1 MANERKSAVEALLA
15 KNKQTTGSTGQ
26 STSSGGSAVDQLL
39 RNRATQGSY
48 YAHHNIGTGSATQP
62 LARPKTIAEQKKDYA
77 DTIASVENARVSR
90 SQARQDYADILIRR
104 DNMRSQAE
112 DLQADYDRRIAS
124 GERQEDLADQ
134 YAQILARLDKAKEY
148 DRQVDEA
155 YKALQ
160 NSRANTAA
168 ASANARDAHAA
179 LAAMGAKYGENAAK
193 SAAAGTP
200 LAGAY
205 NNAPGRISTL
215 NDGEYADIMQRSDYA
230 SKSQAGESKNT
241 WSGKYDTTYD
251 YINDINGQRGITK
264 LNALQGRGGGDYG
277 KYDFLTKDE
286 IGVYNY
292 LYATEG
298 KKSAEKYL
306 KSLDIDLNAQYQ
318 GWLNNVEADVAD
330 NNAATKAL
338 FSAGTAIVAPARGLA
353 GAAATAQ
360 DIYRTATGQEI
371 DPNSSLRRLSQNTQ
385 AIREGVSKDM
395 SPVGSFF
402 YNAGMSAADSAVNA
416 LTMQGAA
423 QALGFSGDALLKATN
438 ILTSAA
444 MSSEVASMSIA
455 ESKNKGYSDVGALSL
470 GLIRGGIEYMTEKI
484 GGEFVIKAI
493 KKNPASFLNSMIRAM
508 VPEGIE
514 ENMSDIGNEAVN
526 IFSDLVFNTEESFI
540 SNAYNV
546 HKANGS
552 KNPWLETAKD
562 VATQEFLSFAAGSL
576 SAFGNAAVQYKGNAA
591 TINSA
596 AKALNTTSDE
606 VVKIMNDYNIEN
618 PYAVEIL
625 ADLHDADSAKSFRE
639 AMDAYENAQEAIDEA
654 MRISGMNTAQT
665 NKLLRQ
671 AGVGSVSNQTE
682 SAWDV
687 LTGKTTPEESRATS
701 EKALKDLGF
710 TRKQTRAA
718 IDSNRYESPN
728 VITTREMGRV
738 YDDAQKKLAAEGVT
752 DERLAGA
759 ISAVALQQISEA
771 QDTAGGIEPTKFQQ
785 KLVKDNEMA
794 QRLVAELVAESN
806 QRVSDVSV
814 NEEDLKNAKYDG
826 NNVDIVGFDNGKV
839 KIRTADGNEQTVPL
853 ERMEVSYGYST
864 LLEAAAGRENGVEML
879 RAYKPGQNVDAF
891 VNAWNTA
898 EKLIGAATNYTME
911 QARET
916 WPDAFRVLSDSQLI
930 RAIESGRQLQAE
942 SKKEAA
948 KESEQYK
955 ALREEAEQ
963 MEKEGKVERKAG
975 TVTFEKL
982 NEKKLNKKQQKVAN
996 MVKAVADVLS
1006 FDFVLY
1012 EGDKNTGGVYIQG
1025 GKIYVNIN
1033 SGNYAGKYI
1042 GAATLAHEITHALA
1056 EYDKQSYLEFRDFIT
1071 NEVLTPAELAKLV
1084 DRQLALEPNLD
1095 PDAALDEAIANGC
1108 AKMLLNNDAIQKLAE
1123 QNRSLFGWI
1132 ADKVNEI
1139 TGRINDAYDEID
1151 LSDDISVYEAAR
1163 IFQRAE
1169 NEIRERWNKMLVT
1182 ANENKQAEQMTGKK
1196 ISANKG
1202 GVQQMAIDKDKNVI
1216 VDGDVKADD
1225 VYSLLED
1232 LESGKI
1238 KNTDFSFAIWKHTP
1252 QVYIDHAEYGD
1263 RSFVMNASKAKDAI
1277 LPGDGHRHGLGA
1289 KGLMRVIL
1297 NLYRPDYIIE
1307 EHGDN
1312 EGHHAAIFM
1321 NDNGD
1326 VVAAADLR
1334 NWRTGTGAIAGEEG
1348 FYNTLLTAYDELLPW
1363 MKKKYKNFDEYVN
1376 GLFKS
1381 PNRVVYDK
1389 SEDGEYEAPED
1400 VALSEPLLRL
1410 LSGTS
1415 SAMSIAD
1422 IPIKSNTEIDAGDTA
1437 FEFDKDTESVNIQHQ
1452 LLTWEASD
1460 YVTERNKAAKEIADK
1475 LGISQKKAKDYI
1487 DSVNSVAKYIAENK
1501 GRLDYED
1508 TGRSP
1513 FVSNVE
1519 YGGSFDFTTLCKK
1532 RRLLTG
1538 TFSAIQNAL
1547 KNTAL
1552 TANEILEIRK
1562 MMDDAGL
1569 EVSCGKCYVEGSRAS
1584 MGIFTKEFLKLYEK
1598 YNPGAWV
1605 PNMAQMNTPDGIEWV
1620 RVNHPEVYEQY
1631 EYFWN
1636 HYGTLRPGDP
1646 NLFASQQKPK
1656 LYQMR
1661 SAYKGEVLKHFKND
1675 GSIQEK
1681 NRNGGLRMQS
1691 FSGFEIV
1698 HLLDAMQVIMDMSRV
1713 GLNGQAYTKV
1723 PDFAWALGKTGLKIN
1738 LSIDAWDVVDGKL
1751 VFNNKEGMNFNEAM
1765 RIRDANSKNVG
1776 TICCVY
1782 DDAQLLAALADPRID
1797 FIIPFHRSQWKKSQY
1812 KGMGLPATTKDYTY
1826 QQNEKW
1832 LNPSAHT
1839 HEYRGRQV
1847 KDKCTNYMPN
1857 EYWDFS
1863 KSGKEN
1869 AEEYLRMCA
1878 RDGKRPKFYKFL
1890 TNNGDGSYSLKSDGS
1905 TDGYWKLLIDFKMYD
1920 NEGNGSPQMPVKP
1933 DFNMKEI
1940 RRMLESYEGGHNSF
1954 PVAHG
1959 VVNQFVDKYK
1969 AAHPGQQFQ
1978 KLGDET
1984 KVNRD
1989 NLGYH
1994 AGDLGKA
2001 EHLNIQGRSRG
2012 TGHFGTGTY
2021 FVGVEEKVTK
2031 DSHYGKRPQHAVDF
2045 SDYNLY
2051 KVRNDRDGYR
2061 LHDALKII
2069 DGGINKEWISPAIQN
2084 QFNIVNPTGYYDL
2097 ARSKYGEDWASG
2109 DNLLNSI
2116 LDYAKENGID
2126 VKSLEEYKAEEG
2138 KGIDDADLKY
2148 YYEDYVKDTVKEKI
2162 SDINAEYR
2170 ELMDAVFELHLLPGF
2185 TNAKIFSALQAVA
2198 EYQDVTPRNA
2208 RTDSYA
2214 TVFMKNMGYDGVDVR
2229 NTGLDNTAYGSVI
2242 YDVKPETVAYQK
2254 LWNFS
2259 NKAEI
2264 DAEID
2269 RVQDQIRDIQNAQW
2283 RARDNV
2289 KADPRVKE
2297 AQEKLWAAE
2306 DAKGRAGALPERRE
2320 YNRIYKEVKDELNA
2334 DIPEGDLNELAD
2346 RVAELKELREQFI
2359 NVTPITRRQYDEL
2372 ADHFGTT
2379 DDYAVAGF
2387 ILPDG
2392 RMLDF
2397 SGKKQY
2403 GRQYAGGREVYHNEV
2418 GDVLDLKT
2426 DTSPRIEMVSNG
2438 NIRLVPEVN
2447 GINLSQKPTAQQ
2459 KEALRGFIE
2468 YHNGDIHVDI
2478 DNVAGR
2484 TLESFGYYN
2493 GASTSKILADIDNY
2507 FKTGE
2512 APKPQS
2518 IYRPFYQKLG
2528 IGETAEEQEARKE
2541 SFDNLK
2547 AENKIL
2553 RARAEYWKAQT
2564 RTTKER
2570 TVRQQDTDRLARE
2583 LLKKYES
2590 RADRD
2595 EVKAAMKALGDW
2607 LVQTDELDYDELYAR
2622 AEAIAEDIISGN
2634 YALLDNSQQENLDRL
2649 KDYLKNTPVN
2659 LSKADFRDTGDE
2671 GFRKKYGRYFTVSER
2686 GRTID
2691 SLWGEMAAMFGEG
2704 VFPEDVYAPGDMLN
2718 MIADYLDMW
2727 KPQYGNEFELF
2738 HDEAVNAATN
2748 EIIDAIL
2755 SEDVRQTPATYADKA
2770 QQKLNSQIAK
2780 DRERLDALREAKNAR
2795 IEELKR
2801 QASEKNAQIRLAEK
2815 AAKYEAVSKVKQ
2827 HYQDMLTRQRNKRG
2841 DTKVRAKIKK
2851 LHKELSDM
2859 LVKPRN
2865 GHYVPK
2871 ELVKATADILGAI
2884 DTTTGK
2890 SIKASTAFAEL
2901 KIKYDALKNKPGED
2915 ESARQ
2920 ASDRVLLYD
2929 EGISEMIQKIAENV
2943 GDSRIYD
2950 LTGENLENIYTTLKA
2965 LKHTI
2970 VTANKLVGAKIE
2982 ANAFEAATQM
2992 MNETDMA
2999 KGIPTKALR
3008 RFVMA
3013 QMTPSSAF
3021 RAFGGY
3027 KKNSMWE
3034 QMFNELNNGQLTQT
3048 QILMEGGQ
3056 IFRELIDDK
3065 KNMAKLHDQKNLVDI
3080 GLKDSQ
3086 GNAIKVTRGM
3096 MLSVYMHLLNEQN
3109 AKHVAYGGLKVP
3121 RLKQYYKN
3129 EIKEAY
3135 SLDATKTA
3143 TNAEAIAELND
3154 QLKEAQSV
3162 EEQDAI
3168 KEKLAEL
3175 NDKTEAFMNNLR
3187 SEIEKQLTDYDRK
3200 WVAAAQTFF
3209 DEYSK
3214 NKLNEVTEM
3223 IYGFEKAQ
3231 VDHYF
3236 PIHTDPNFRAASFDT
3251 IVRDFSLENAG
3262 FMKERVNSATPI
3274 LLEDITDVISSQ
3286 LRRTA
3291 QYVGLMPAIRN
3302 FNKVYGKAR
3311 AGYANSV
3318 QEAMST
3324 KFGDQGMKYVENL
3337 MADLNGA
3344 RKTEANIFDEL
3355 RGNMAGAV
3363 LTLNPRVA
3371 MAQAA
3376 SYPTAASEIGY
3387 KPLIKALKD
3396 IKNNPNWNEVAR
3408 EEVAKWTPLW
3418 WYRMQG
3424 FSTVE
3429 LGDIKNNEQALSKVL
3444 QKMKWATGWIQ
3455 FMDGATTGA
3464 LWQASKYYVD
3474 ENFTDLKKGSDEYMM
3489 KVAEVY
3495 NRVLE
3500 KTQPDYT
3507 TMQRPD
3513 ILRNPNAIVKQLTM
3527 FMTQRL
3533 QNTNI
3538 LYDAAATYSHY
3549 VRDADAGRNG
3559 VTAADVKQAR
3569 TRLVWAVSSQVAA
3582 GATIVIF
3589 KAIADALMHNLK
3601 AYRDDD
3607 DELTAESISKT
3618 MLTNFAE
3625 TLTSNVLW
3633 GSELFAAL
3641 KSVVTGDRY
3650 YGISLNGV
3658 DTFKD
3663 ILEDGVKTL
3672 SKAWKGDWE
3681 GFKAP
3686 AWKLSKAVAQFFG
3699 IPLGNA
3705 EKVGKMTANW
3715 FEDARNGT
3723 WYEAGVDRT
3732 RAQNTH
3738 LLFTALQSG
3747 DGEKAERIRA
3757 EFKDEKDAR
3766 SALKGYIQELYT
3778 GKDQKIQKAETVKL
3792 LQQYAGMTKREA
3804 EDTAQKW
3811 TMEVVTGYKFSSL
3824 QDDYISGE
3832 IPKAKAVKFYQT
3844 YSSNGKTTQAEAE
3857 AKILEWTCEKDTGI
3871 AYSDIGNEVKTGR
3884 LSKDKAIQMVMKYG
3898 GKDEDAATKTVNG
3911 YLIEHEYD
3919 IKPSEMEDE
3928 YMAGR
3933 VDDDEAMDILLRH
3946 RYYGKEEAE
3955 KKATEELERMRFVK
3969 ANPDA
3974 EDISVTQVR
3983 NYQAAGLEGIVS
3995 ASVYADA
4002 AKMMG
4007 TFHGVDADDDGKTD
4021 RYSIIIQ
4028 KLEYIDTLD
4037 LTPEQKTRLA
4047 QALGISDKNIRRRAP
4062 WR

>member
-77 DTIASVENARVSR
+77 DTIASVDNARVSR

-148 DRQVDEA
+148 DRQADEA

-168 ASANARDAHAA
+168 AAVNARDAHAA
-179 LAAMGAKYGENAAK
+179 LTAMGAKYGENAAK

-205 NNAPGRISTL
+205 DNAPGRISTL

-306 KSLDIDLNAQYQ
+306 KSLDVDLNAQYQ
-318 GWLNNVEADVAD
+318 GWLNNVEADAAD

-423 QALGFSGDALLKATN
+423 KALGFSGDALLKATN
-438 ILTSAA
+438 ILTSAT
-444 MSSEVASMSIA
+444 MSSEVTAMSIA

-470 GLIRGGIEYMTEKI
+470 GLIRGGIEYLSEKL
-484 GGEFVIKAI
+484 GGEWVIKTI
-493 KKNPASFLNSMIRAM
+493 KKNPANFFNAMIRAM

-526 IFSDLVFNTEESFI
+526 IFSDLAFNTKESFI
-540 SNAYNV
+540 FNAYNV
-546 HKANGS
+546 YKANGS
-552 KNPWLETAKD
+552 KNPWLDTAKD
-562 VATQEFLSFAAGSL
+562 VATQEFLSFAAGSI

-618 PYAVEIL
+618 PYAVEVL

-654 MRISGMNTAQT
+654 MRISGMNDIQT

-718 IDSNRYESPN
+718 IDSNRYEAPN

-785 KLVKDNEMA
+785 KLVNDNEMA

-839 KIRTADGNEQTVPL
+839 KIRTTDGNEQTVPL

-982 NEKKLNKKQQKVAN
+982 NEKKMNKKQQKVAN

-1056 EYDKQSYLEFRDFIT
+1056 EYDKQGYLEFRDFIT
-1071 NEVLTPAELAKLV
+1071 GEVLTPEELAKLV

-1151 LSDDISVYEAAR
+1151 LSDDIPVYEAAR

-1196 ISANKG
+1196 ISADKG
-1202 GVQQMAIDKDKNVI
+1202 GREANYSYVGLPANSFYTNKAIYSYDFLTAQDDMVVVEMPPLDAIKEDGKVSRDKAVEEGMNNLAKVGEKNGDVYEVENKYTKRKISAGVNSLRHSLKGDKAHVLRTNARLDAIAGELIQNAIPINGLKKENEQALGTYAMMAIARSGKATFAVVITVDQFSNAESIEAFDVTHAINGRIKREDWSSNKDQPLGENSYGLPQSSTLTIAEVLDIVNETHRGILSKDVLDHFKEKRPKEGYYPGRVLFQMLSPVEQTDKLVAVHNKSVSGLRRMLQRGGVPFPSI
-1216 VDGDVKADD
+1216 AIKKAGTPHEGFGDVSIVFPRSTID
-1225 VYSLLED
+1225 
-1232 LESGKI
+1232 
-1238 KNTDFSFAIWKHTP
+1238 P
-1252 QVYIDHAEYGD
+1252 QVNRQNRLYSNDAWTPTEPHVEYDVGDVWPWQKKLRKIMGD
-1263 RSFVMNASKAKDAI
+1263 RAYDA
-1277 LPGDGHRHGLGA
+1277 LKTSSYFEENDLARR
-1289 KGLMRVIL
+1289 LMSS
-1297 NLYRPDYIIE
+1297 
-1307 EHGDN
+1307 
-1312 EGHHAAIFM
+1312 
-1321 NDNGD
+1321 NGD
-1326 VVAAADLR
+1326 VVEALKNLSSLKYAYLKSIGQEPTMPTTDARLD
-1334 NWRTGTGAIAGEEG
+1334 G
-1348 FYNTLLTAYDELLPW
+1348 FG
-1363 MKKKYKNFDEYVN
+1363 KYKNEQLLAIFNAISEEDIEAMDYSTEDT
-1376 GLFKS
+1376 L
-1381 PNRVVYDK
+1381 NRVADALNEQLANSFLPGKPEAAKRLREHPLYNADKINPTIIKDAYRTYKNAGYKVETVADDYALDREMRANYDIENDAGYRKWIAETFKGLIKDEGIRNDKDLFDARGNRRSFKALHRPATLENIVAQMQKESEKGVGVFGVNLRGAATKTYSTVEEMRADSGKLLGERISDDVYDSYM
-1389 SEDGEYEAPED
+1389 SEFH
-1400 VALSEPLLRL
+1400 SRL
-1410 LSGTS
+1410 
-1415 SAMSIAD
+1415 
-1422 IPIKSNTEIDAGDTA
+1422 
-1437 FEFDKDTESVNIQHQ
+1437 H
-1452 LLTWEASD
+1452 
-1460 YVTERNKAAKEIADK
+1460 
-1475 LGISQKKAKDYI
+1475 
-1487 DSVNSVAKYIAENK
+1487 
-1501 GRLDYED
+1501 
-1508 TGRSP
+1508 
-1513 FVSNVE
+1513 
-1519 YGGSFDFTTLCKK
+1519 
-1532 RRLLTG
+1532 
-1538 TFSAIQNAL
+1538 
-1547 KNTAL
+1547 AL
-1552 TANEILEIRK
+1552 TETANKNKDSWESADSTEQILLESLR
-1562 MMDDAGL
+1562 DAK
-1569 EVSCGKCYVEGSRAS
+1569 SK
-1584 MGIFTKEFLKLYEK
+1584 
-1598 YNPGAWV
+1598 
-1605 PNMAQMNTPDGIEWV
+1605 AQMN
-1620 RVNHPEVYEQY
+1620 NL
-1631 EYFWN
+1631 
-1636 HYGTLRPGDP
+1636 LR
-1646 NLFASQQKPK
+1646 
-1656 LYQMR
+1656 
-1661 SAYKGEVLKHFKND
+1661 
-1675 GSIQEK
+1675 
-1681 NRNGGLRMQS
+1681 
-1691 FSGFEIV
+1691 
-1698 HLLDAMQVIMDMSRV
+1698 
-1713 GLNGQAYTKV
+1713 
-1723 PDFAWALGKTGLKIN
+1723 
-1738 LSIDAWDVVDGKL
+1738 
-1751 VFNNKEGMNFNEAM
+1751 KE
-1765 RIRDANSKNVG
+1765 
-1776 TICCVY
+1776 
-1782 DDAQLLAALADPRID
+1782 AQFIIYSEALADD
-1797 FIIPFHRSQWKKSQY
+1797 LWQ
-1812 KGMGLPATTKDYTY
+1812 
-1826 QQNEKW
+1826 
-1832 LNPSAHT
+1832 
-1839 HEYRGRQV
+1839 
-1847 KDKCTNYMPN
+1847 
-1857 EYWDFS
+1857 
-1863 KSGKEN
+1863 
-1869 AEEYLRMCA
+1869 
-1878 RDGKRPKFYKFL
+1878 
-1890 TNNGDGSYSLKSDGS
+1890 LK
-1905 TDGYWKLLIDFKMYD
+1905 
-1920 NEGNGSPQMPVKP
+1920 
-1933 DFNMKEI
+1933 
-1940 RRMLESYEGGHNSF
+1940 
-1954 PVAHG
+1954 
-1959 VVNQFVDKYK
+1959 
-1969 AAHPGQQFQ
+1969 
-1978 KLGDET
+1978 
-1984 KVNRD
+1984 
-1989 NLGYH
+1989 
-1994 AGDLGKA
+1994 
-2001 EHLNIQGRSRG
+2001 
-2012 TGHFGTGTY
+2012 
-2021 FVGVEEKVTK
+2021 
-2031 DSHYGKRPQHAVDF
+2031 
-2045 SDYNLY
+2045 
-2051 KVRNDRDGYR
+2051 
-2061 LHDALKII
+2061 
-2069 DGGINKEWISPAIQN
+2069 
-2084 QFNIVNPTGYYDL
+2084 
-2097 ARSKYGEDWASG
+2097 
-2109 DNLLNSI
+2109 
-2116 LDYAKENGID
+2116 
-2126 VKSLEEYKAEEG
+2126 
-2138 KGIDDADLKY
+2138 
-2148 YYEDYVKDTVKEKI
+2148 
-2162 SDINAEYR
+2162 
-2170 ELMDAVFELHLLPGF
+2170 
-2185 TNAKIFSALQAVA
+2185 
-2198 EYQDVTPRNA
+2198 QDVQNMPAPYFEAKPRRIVYPGEA
-2208 RTDSYA
+2208 
-2214 TVFMKNMGYDGVDVR
+2214 
-2229 NTGLDNTAYGSVI
+2229 LAY
-2242 YDVKPETVAYQK
+2242 
-2254 LWNFS
+2254 
-2259 NKAEI
+2259 
-2264 DAEID
+2264 
-2269 RVQDQIRDIQNAQW
+2269 
-2283 RARDNV
+2283 
-2289 KADPRVKE
+2289 
-2297 AQEKLWAAE
+2297 
-2306 DAKGRAGALPERRE
+2306 
-2320 YNRIYKEVKDELNA
+2320 
-2334 DIPEGDLNELAD
+2334 
-2346 RVAELKELREQFI
+2346 
-2359 NVTPITRRQYDEL
+2359 
-2372 ADHFGTT
+2372 
-2379 DDYAVAGF
+2379 
-2387 ILPDG
+2387 ILPDNADSDVMSELSDRG
-2392 RMLDF
+2392 YNVLTY
-2397 SGKKQY
+2397 K
-2403 GRQYAGGREVYHNEV
+2403 AGDEA
-2418 GDVLDLKT
+2418 D
-2426 DTSPRIEMVSNG
+2426 
-2438 NIRLVPEVN
+2438 RLAKLNSVQ
-2447 GINLSQKPTAQQ
+2447 GAQ
-2459 KEALRGFIE
+2459 F
-2468 YHNGDIHVDI
+2468 
-2478 DNVAGR
+2478 
-2484 TLESFGYYN
+2484 
-2493 GASTSKILADIDNY
+2493 
-2507 FKTGE
+2507 
-2512 APKPQS
+2512 
-2518 IYRPFYQKLG
+2518 QKLG
-2528 IGETAEEQEARKE
+2528 IGETAEEQQARKE

-2595 EVKAAMKALGDW
+2595 EVKTAMKALGDW

-2659 LSKADFRDTGDE
+2659 LSKSDFRDTGDE

-2748 EIIDAIL
+2748 EIIDAVL

-2770 QQKLNSQIAK
+2770 QQKLNSQISK

-2851 LHKELSDM
+2851 LHKELSDI
-2859 LVKPRN
+2859 LLKPKEGR
-2865 GHYVPK
+2865 YVPRD
-2871 ELVKATADILGAI
+2871 LVKATAEILGAV
-2884 DTTTGK
+2884 DTTSGRAV
-2890 SIKASTAFAEL
+2890 KAKAAMAEL
-2901 KIKYDALKNKPGED
+2901 KVKYDALAKDQKY
-2915 ESARQ
+2915 A
-2920 ASDRVLLYD
+2920 LTYD
-2929 EGISEMIQKIAENV
+2929 ETVSGMLQSLAEEL
-2943 GDSRIYD
+2943 GDGSIYD
-2950 LTGENLENIYTTLKA
+2950 LTGTQLEGVYNVLKS

-2982 ANAFEAATQM
+2982 ADAFEAANEM
-2992 MNETDMA
+2992 MHETESA
-2999 KGIPTKALR
+2999 KGIPNKMLR

-3013 QMTPSSAF
+3013 QMRPSSAF

-3034 QMFNELNNGQLTQT
+3034 QMYDELNNGQLTQT

-3080 GLKDSQ
+3080 GLKDDQ

-3109 AKHVAYGGLKVP
+3109 ARHVAYGGLTVP

-3129 EIKEAY
+3129 QMKDAFNGKTGRAVAFATEIAELNEQLKNAETVEEQEAIKER
-3135 SLDATKTA
+3135 L
-3143 TNAEAIAELND
+3143 AELND
-3154 QLKEAQSV
+3154 QT
-3162 EEQDAI
+3162 DAY
-3168 KEKLAEL
+3168 
-3175 NDKTEAFMNNLR
+3175 MSNLR
-3187 SEIEKQLTDYDRK
+3187 AQIEEQLTDYDRK
-3200 WVAAAQTFF
+3200 WIAAAQEFF
-3209 DEYSK
+3209 DVYSK
-3214 NKLNEVTEM
+3214 GKLNEVTEM
-3223 IYGFEKAQ
+3223 VYGFEKAQ
-3231 VDHYF
+3231 VDNYF
-3236 PIHTDPNFRAASFDT
+3236 PIHTDPDYRAASFDT
-3251 IVRDFSLENAG
+3251 IVRDMNLENAG
-3262 FMKERVNSATPI
+3262 FMKERVNGANPI

-3311 AGYANSV
+3311 AGYSMSV
-3318 QEAMST
+3318 QSAMART
-3324 KFGDQGMKYVENL
+3324 FENEGKKYIENL
-3337 MADLNGA
+3337 MADLTGA

-3355 RGNMAGAV
+3355 RGNMAGSV
-3363 LTLNPRVA
+3363 LTLNPRVTLS
-3371 MAQAA
+3371 QAA
-3376 SYPTAASEIGY
+3376 SFPSAAAEIGY
-3387 KPLIKALKD
+3387 KPLMKALTD
-3396 IKNNPNWNEVAR
+3396 MKNPMWDKGLQDEI
-3408 EEVAKWTPLW
+3408 AKWTPLW

-3429 LGDIKNNEQALSKVL
+3429 LGDIKNNEQFMAKVMD
-3444 QKMKWATGWIQ
+3444 KMKWATGWIQ
-3455 FMDGATTGA
+3455 AADGLTTGG

-3474 ENFTDLKKGSDEYMM
+3474 DNFSDLKKGSDEYMM

-3527 FMTQRL
+3527 FMSQRL

-3549 VRDADAGRNG
+3549 VRDAEAGRNG

-3569 TRLVWAVSSQVAA
+3569 TRLAWAVSSQVAA

-3589 KAIADALMHNLK
+3589 KAIADAIMHNLK

-3607 DELTAESISKT
+3607 DELTAESVSKT
-3618 MLTNFAE
+3618 LLTNFIE
-3625 TLTSNVLW
+3625 TLSGNILW
-3633 GSELFAAL
+3633 GSEIFSWT
-3641 KSVVTGDRY
+3641 KSAITGERY
-3650 YGISLNGV
+3650 YGVSLNGV

-3663 ILEDGVKTL
+3663 MLEDGNKLVQ
-3672 SKAWKGDWE
+3672 KAIKGDVDGAKSAGWKL
-3681 GFKAP
+3681 FKAIG
-3686 AWKLSKAVAQFFG
+3686 QFFG
-3699 IPLGNA
+3699 APLANG
-3705 EKVGKMTANW
+3705 EKFYNMTKNYI
-3715 FEDARNGT
+3715 EDVQNGT
-3723 WYEAGVDRT
+3723 FMEAGVDRT

-3738 LLFTALQSG
+3738 LLFNALQSG
-3747 DGEKAERIRA
+3747 DGEKATRIRA
-3757 EFKDEKDAR
+3757 TF
-3766 SALKGYIQELYT
+3766 ALKSYIQELYT

-3811 TMEVVTGYKFSSL
+3811 TMEVVTGYKFSNL

-3844 YSSNGKTTQAEAE
+3844 YSSNGRTTQAEAE

-3898 GKDEDAATKTVNG
+3898 SKDEDAATKTVNG

-3933 VDDDEAMDILLRH
+3933 VDDDEAMDILLRY

-4047 QALGISDKNIRRRAP
+4047 QALGISDKNIKRRAP